1 MAWRDALREGV
12 VIPAHPLAL
21 TSRRKLDERR
31 QRVLTRYYRAA
42 GAGGVAVGVHTTQ
55 FQIRDVGLYQP
66 VLEIAA
72 EETRDTDLIKVAGV
86 IGRTSQAV
94 KEAEIAAGLGYHTAL
109 LSLGA
114 LGDATV
120 PELLAHTRAVAQILP
135 VFGFYLQPAVGGR
148 VLPYEFWRGFAEIE
162 NVVAVKIAPFNRYQT
177 LDVVRAVAESGRAD
191 EIALYTGNDDNIIVD
206 LLTPFL
212 FGGREIRIRGGL
224 LGQWAV
230 WTFRAAQLLGRTHTV
245 IGRGTPLTAGWLTKA
260 AEMTYANALIFDAA
274 NNFRGCIPGIH
285 EVLRQQGILAG
296 RWCLD
301 PEEELSPGQQ
311 EAITQMCKDYDDL
324 PDDNFVKE
332 HLHEWLR

>member
-1 MAWRDALREGV
+1 MAWKEKLREGV

-21 TSRRKLDERR
+21 TAARKLDERR

-55 FQIRDVGLYQP
+55 FQIRNVGLYQP

-86 IGRTSQAV
+86 IGPTAQAV
-94 KEAEIAAGLGYHTAL
+94 KEAETAAGLGYHTVL

-114 LGDATV
+114 LRDATV
-120 PELLAHTRAVAQILP
+120 PELLAHTRAVAQVLP

-177 LDVVRAVAESGRAD
+177 LDVVRAIAESGRAD
-191 EIALYTGNDDNIIVD
+191 EIALYTGNDDNIMLD
-206 LLTPFL
+206 LLTPFR
-212 FGGREIRIRGGL
+212 FGDHMLHIRGGL

-230 WTFRAAQLLGRTHTV
+230 WTFRSVQLLGRTHAMLE
-245 IGRGTPLTAGWLTKA
+245 RGTPLTAGWLTKA
-260 AEMTYANALIFDAA
+260 AELTYANQVIFDAA

-285 EVLRQQGILAG
+285 EVLVQQGILAG

-301 PEEELSPGQQ
+301 PDEELSPGQA
-311 EAITQMCKDYDDL
+311 EAIAKICKDYDDL
-324 PDDNFVKE
+324 PDDDFVKA
-332 HLHEWLR
+332 HLHEWLK